1 MFNPVASTIRKWW
14 MFKLLRWMQNL
25 CTSQHENMKFCMLI
39 DIRNMKNSTTCTFA
53 TNKNTNTAG
62 GWILKFALYFTEMI
76 HKPLHL
82 LLNRLSLEL

>member
-1 MFNPVASTIRKWW
+1 
-14 MFKLLRWMQNL
+14 
-25 CTSQHENMKFCMLI
+25 MLI

-62 GWILKFALYFTEMI
+62 GWILKLVFYFKEMI

-82 LLNRLSLEL
+82 LLDRRSLEL